1 MNCIVV
7 LFKFLYNALLFIL
20 SLWLEHCIYMSNC
33 TAFVLFV
40 QFLTSIVKLYFDAVS
55 VFHAGAPGF
64 EEVTQ
69 LIDHYF
75 AEGNVGV
82 SFDHRRPVLSETQS
96 QPVDGT
102 EEVT

>member
-1 MNCIVV
+1 MY
-7 LFKFLYNALLFIL
+7 K
-20 SLWLEHCIYMSNC
+20 C

-40 QFLTSIVKLYFDAVS
+40 HFSMTIIKLHFDVVC
-55 VFHAGAPGF
+55 VFHVGAPGF

-82 SFDHRRPVLSETQS
+82 SFDQRRPVLSETKS
-96 QPVDGT
+96 
-102 EEVT
+102 